1 MLLFLPFG
9 KSNSTAVSIFSI
21 SFILLPIELIFNV
34 DRYIEIRKGDQ
45 MSNINQN
52 NPPQFNRRSSSI
64 FPYATLD
71 SSNETL
77 DQPRVHLHQR
87 EDYHGLQE
95 QIQAQRERERRGSDP
110 DPDGP
115 DPMPPPPPL
124 PTSPSS
130 NSFEA
135 PVAVRYRECQKNH
148 AASMGAYVVDG
159 CGEFMANGEE
169 GTPEGLKCAA
179 CECHRSFHRREVEGE
194 SQPTTWIPPIQNPP
208 PRAAAMQPPYQQRY
222 THQMP
227 PIMVAFGGN
236 SVAPTESSSEDLD
249 MYQAHAGQQPVK
261 KRFRT
266 KFTEDQKE
274 KMQEFAEKI
283 GWKIQ
288 KQDEQEILQFCNEV
302 GLKRKVFKVWMHNS
316 KQASKKK
323 QE

>member
-1 MLLFLPFG
+1 
-9 KSNSTAVSIFSI
+9 
-21 SFILLPIELIFNV
+21 
-34 DRYIEIRKGDQ
+34 
-45 MSNINQN
+45 MSNINHN
-52 NPPQFNRRSSSI
+52 NPPQFTRGSSSI
-64 FPYATLD
+64 YPYAPLN

-87 EDYHGLQE
+87 NNYHGLQE
-95 QIQAQRERERRGSDP
+95 QIEAQRERRESNPNP
-110 DPDGP
+110 DP
-115 DPMPPPPPL
+115 DPMPPPP
-124 PTSPSS
+124 SPS
-130 NSFEA
+130 NSVEA
-135 PVAVRYRECQKNH
+135 AAVVRYRECQKNH

-194 SQPTTWIPPIQNPP
+194 AQSSTWIPAIQNPP
-208 PRAAAMQPPYQQRY
+208 PRAAAAATMQPHYQQHHHRFN
-222 THQMP
+222 HQMP

-249 MYQAHAGQQPVK
+249 MYQTHPGQQPVK

-266 KFTEDQKE
+266 KFTEEQKA
-274 KMQEFAEKI
+274 KMHDFAEKI

-288 KQDEQEILQFCNEV
+288 KQDEQEILEFCNEV